1 MLAFALPVFTILGPD
16 LQRFYASFLSGIAVS
31 RTLPP
36 DTPVVKNGLGLNG
49 PGKGPHFLRILLH
62 GINYSPE
69 LTGIGKYSGE
79 MAEWLAARGH
89 GVRVVTAPPYYPAW
103 RVRTD
108 YRAWSYKTEPGTG
121 PDPVRVYRCPIYVP
135 RHPSG
140 HTRLLHL
147 GSFMLSSLPI
157 MLSQAQWCPDVVL
170 TIEPSLMSAVAGLMT
185 ARIADAV
192 AWLHIQDFEVDAAF
206 GLGLLQSEGRAHKL
220 GEALERQA
228 MHGFDHISTVS
239 EKMMQ
244 RLPEKGV
251 PIEKTVMF
259 PNWVDTDAI
268 APLQGPS
275 RLRHQLGLGPDRV
288 VLMYAGNMG
297 MKQGLEVLPLLAQE
311 FASDPRIHFVFC
323 GDGAYHAQLAGMVRS
338 AANVTMLPL
347 QPFDRLNDL
356 LNAADIHL
364 LPQRPDAA
372 DLVMPSKL
380 TGMLASGRPV
390 IATAA
395 SGTQVAIALRS
406 CGVAVPP
413 LDNTA
418 LFTAV
423 HTLADRPEMRHA
435 LGVAARA
442 HAVEHLGRERVLE
455 RFEGEL
461 LKAVGK
467 RHSSDSL

>member
-1 MLAFALPVFTILGPD
+1 M
-16 LQRFYASFLSGIAVS
+16 
-31 RTLPP
+31 
-36 DTPVVKNGLGLNG
+36 
-49 PGKGPHFLRILLH
+49 RILLH

-108 YRAWSYKTEPGTG
+108 YRAWSYKTEPGNG
-121 PDPVRVYRCPIYVP
+121 PDDVRVYRCPIYVP
-135 RHPSG
+135 RRPSG
-140 HTRLLHL
+140 NTRLLHL

-157 MLSQAQWCPDVVL
+157 MLSQAQWRPDVVL
-170 TIEPSLMSAVAGLMT
+170 TVEPTLLSSIAGLTT
-185 ARIADAV
+185 ARLAEAV
-192 AWLHIQDFEVDAAF
+192 AWLHVQDFEVDAAF
-206 GLGLLQSEGRAHKL
+206 GLGLLPGEGRAHRL
-220 GEALERQA
+220 AEMLDRRT
-228 MHGFDHISTVS
+228 MCLFDHISTVS

-251 PIEKTVMF
+251 PIEKTLMF
-259 PNWVDTDAI
+259 PNWVDTDVI
-268 APLQGPS
+268 APLPGVS
-275 RLRHQLGLGPDRV
+275 RLRQQLGLGPERV

-297 MKQGLEVLPLLAQE
+297 MKQGLELLPLLAQE
-311 FASDPRIHFVFC
+311 FAPDPRIHFVFC
-323 GDGAYHAQLAGMVRS
+323 GDGAYHAQLAGMVRG

-395 SGTQVAIALRS
+395 PGTQVALALGS
-406 CGVAVPP
+406 CGIAVPP
-413 LDNTA
+413 LDNSA
-418 LFTAV
+418 LVAAV
-423 HTLADRPEMRHA
+423 RTLADEPQMRHA

-455 RFEGEL
+455 RFEAEL
-461 LKAVGK
+461 QAAVAK
-467 RHSSDSL
+467 RRSADGA

>member
-1 MLAFALPVFTILGPD
+1 LPLLATATELE
-16 LQRFYASFLSGIAVS
+16 
-31 RTLPP
+31 
-36 DTPVVKNGLGLNG
+36 
-49 PGKGPHFLRILLH
+49 KGPHSLRILLH

-103 RVRTD
+103 RVRAD
-108 YRAWSYKTEPGTG
+108 YRPWSYRTEPG
-121 PDPVRVYRCPIYVP
+121 DVRVYRCPIYVP
-135 RHPSG
+135 RRPSG
-140 HTRLLHL
+140 RTRLLHL
-147 GSFMLSSLPI
+147 ASFMLSSLPV
-157 MLSQAQWCPDVVL
+157 MLAQAQWQPDVVL
-170 TIEPSLMSAVAGLMT
+170 TIEPTLMCAPVSLLT
-185 ARIADAV
+185 AEVADATP
-192 AWLHIQDFEVDAAF
+192 WLHIQDFEVDAAF
-206 GLGLLQSEGRAHKL
+206 DLGLLRGEGRMHKVA
-220 GEALERQA
+220 EKLERGA
-228 MHGFDHISTVS
+228 MQYFHRISTVS

-251 PIEKTVMF
+251 PLSKTILF
-259 PNWVDTDAI
+259 PNWVDTDHI
-268 APLQGPS
+268 APLGAPS
-275 RLRHQLGLGPDRV
+275 RLRQQLGLGPDRV

-297 MKQGLEVLPLLAQE
+297 MKQGLELLPLLARE
-311 FASDPRIHFVFC
+311 FAINPRLHFLFC
-323 GDGAYHAQLAGMVRS
+323 GDGAYHAQLAGMVRNS
-338 AANVTMLPL
+338 PNVTMLPL

-356 LNAADIHL
+356 LNTADIHL

-395 SGTQVAIALRS
+395 PGTQVALALGC
-406 CGVAVPP
+406 CGIAVPP
-413 LDNTA
+413 LDNPA

-423 HTLADRPEMRHA
+423 RTLADAPEMRHA

-455 RFEGEL
+455 RFEAEL
-461 LKAVGK
+461 LSAVAEH
-467 RHSSDSL
+467 RSAV

>member
-1 MLAFALPVFTILGPD
+1 MC
-16 LQRFYASFLSGIAVS
+16 R
-31 RTLPP
+31 
-36 DTPVVKNGLGLNG
+36 
-49 PGKGPHFLRILLH
+49 GKEPYSLRILLH

-108 YRAWSYKTEPGTG
+108 YRAWSYKTEPGNG
-121 PDPVRVYRCPIYVP
+121 PDDVRVYRCPIYVP
-135 RHPSG
+135 RRPSG
-140 HTRLLHL
+140 NTRLLHL

-157 MLSQAQWCPDVVL
+157 MLSQAQWRPDVVL
-170 TIEPSLMSAVAGLMT
+170 TVEPTLLSSIAGLTT
-185 ARIADAV
+185 ARLAEAV
-192 AWLHIQDFEVDAAF
+192 AWLHVQDFEVDAAF
-206 GLGLLQSEGRAHKL
+206 GLGLLPGEGRAHRL
-220 GEALERQA
+220 AEMLDRRT
-228 MHGFDHISTVS
+228 MCLFDHISTVS

-259 PNWVDTDAI
+259 PNWVDTDVI
-268 APLQGPS
+268 APLPGVS
-275 RLRHQLGLGPDRV
+275 RLRQQLGLGPERV

-297 MKQGLEVLPLLAQE
+297 MKQGLELLPLLAQE
-311 FASDPRIHFVFC
+311 FAPDPRIHFVFC
-323 GDGAYHAQLAGMVRS
+323 GDGAYHAQLAGMVRG

-395 SGTQVAIALRS
+395 PGTQVALALGS
-406 CGVAVPP
+406 CGIAVPP
-413 LDNTA
+413 LDNSA
-418 LFTAV
+418 LFAAV
-423 HTLADRPEMRHA
+423 RTLADEPQMRHA

-455 RFEGEL
+455 RFEAEL
-461 LKAVGK
+461 QAAVAK
-467 RHSSDSL
+467 RRSADGA

>member
-1 MLAFALPVFTILGPD
+1 MLAFAPA
-16 LQRFYASFLSGIAVS
+16 RMC
-31 RTLPP
+31 R
-36 DTPVVKNGLGLNG
+36 
-49 PGKGPHFLRILLH
+49 GKEPYFLRILLH

-89 GVRVVTAPPYYPAW
+89 RVRVVTAPPYYPAW

-108 YRAWSYKTEPGTG
+108 YRAWSYKTEPGNG
-121 PDPVRVYRCPIYVP
+121 PDDVRVYRCPIYVP
-135 RHPSG
+135 RRPSG
-140 HTRLLHL
+140 NTRLLHL

-157 MLSQAQWCPDVVL
+157 MLSQAQWRPDVVL
-170 TIEPSLMSAVAGLMT
+170 TVEPTLLSSVAGVTT
-185 ARIADAV
+185 ARLAEAV
-192 AWLHIQDFEVDAAF
+192 AWLHVQDFEVDAAF
-206 GLGLLQSEGRAHKL
+206 GLGLLPGEGRAHRL
-220 GEALERQA
+220 AEMLDRRT
-228 MHGFDHISTVS
+228 MCLFDHISTVS

-259 PNWVDTDAI
+259 PNWVDTDVI
-268 APLQGPS
+268 APLPGVS
-275 RLRHQLGLGPDRV
+275 RLRQQLGLGPERM

-297 MKQGLEVLPLLAQE
+297 MKQGLELLPLLAQE
-311 FASDPRIHFVFC
+311 FAPDPRIHFVFC
-323 GDGAYHAQLAGMVRS
+323 GDGAYHAQLAGMVRG

-395 SGTQVAIALRS
+395 PGTQVALALGS
-406 CGVAVPP
+406 CGIAVPP
-413 LDNTA
+413 LDNAA
-418 LFTAV
+418 LFAAV
-423 HTLADRPEMRHA
+423 RTLADEPQMRHA

-455 RFEGEL
+455 RFEAEL
-461 LKAVGK
+461 QAAIAK
-467 RHSSDSL
+467 RRSADGA

>member
-1 MLAFALPVFTILGPD
+1 MLAL
-16 LQRFYASFLSGIAVS
+16 LSGAPNDPEKGQ
-31 RTLPP
+31 TL
-36 DTPVVKNGLGLNG
+36 V
-49 PGKGPHFLRILLH
+49 RILLH

-108 YRAWSYKTEPGTG
+108 YRAWSYKTEPGTARDG
-121 PDPVRVYRCPIYVP
+121 VRVYRCPIYVP
-135 RHPSG
+135 RRPSG
-140 HTRLLHL
+140 KTRLLHL
-147 GSFMLSSLPI
+147 SSFMLSSLPV
-157 MLSQAQWCPDVVL
+157 MLSQAQWRPDVVL
-170 TIEPSLMSAVAGLMT
+170 TVEPSLMSSLAGLMT
-185 ARIADAV
+185 ARMAEAV

-206 GLGLLQSEGRAHKL
+206 DLGLLQSDGYAHRL
-220 GEALERQA
+220 ADAVERRV
-228 MHGFDHISTVS
+228 MHRYDYLSTVS

-244 RLPEKGV
+244 RLPEKG
-251 PIEKTVMF
+251 ISAEKTVMF

-268 APLQGPS
+268 SPLAGPS
-275 RLRHQLGLGPDRV
+275 RLRQQLGLGPDTV
-288 VLMYAGNMG
+288 VLMYTGNMG
-297 MKQGLEVLPLLAQE
+297 MKQGLEVLPLMANE
-311 FASDPRIHFVFC
+311 FAPDPRIHFIFC
-323 GDGAYHAQLAGMVRS
+323 GDGAYRPQLAGMLRG

-395 SGTQVAIALRS
+395 AGTQVALALRS
-406 CGVAVPP
+406 CGIAVPP
-413 LDNTA
+413 SDKSA
-418 LFTAV
+418 LFDAV
-423 HTLADRPEMRHA
+423 RTLADDRAMRHA

-442 HAVEHLGRERVLE
+442 HAVEHLGKERVLE
-455 RFEGEL
+455 RFECEL
-461 LKAVGK
+461 TAAVARSRSAGHN
-467 RHSSDSL
+467 RESWFPHGTVTSEARAGLRL

>member
-1 MLAFALPVFTILGPD
+1 MFCFTARRADGREDAWTDQVCWPLF
-16 LQRFYASFLSGIAVS
+16 RE
-31 RTLPP
+31 
-36 DTPVVKNGLGLNG
+36 KNA
-49 PGKGPHFLRILLH
+49 PGKGPYSLRILLH

-79 MAEWLAARGH
+79 MAEWLAFRGH

-103 RVRTD
+103 RVRRD
-108 YRAWSYKTEPGTG
+108 YRAWSYKTEPGG
-121 PDPVRVYRCPIYVP
+121 VRVYRCPIFVP
-135 RHPSG
+135 RRPSG
-140 HTRLLHL
+140 LTRVLHL

-157 MLSQAQWCPDVVL
+157 MLSQAQWRPDVVL
-170 TIEPSLMSAVAGLMT
+170 TIEPTLMSAVSGLLT
-185 ARIADAV
+185 ARLAEAV
-192 AWLHIQDFEVDAAF
+192 AWLHVQDFEVDAAF
-206 GLGLLQSEGRAHKL
+206 GLGLLQGEGHAHRL
-220 GEALERQA
+220 AEMLERQA
-228 MHGFDHISTVS
+228 MRPFDHISTVS

-244 RLPEKGV
+244 RLPEKGIA
-251 PIEKTVMF
+251 IEKTVMF
-259 PNWVDTDAI
+259 PNWVDTEAI
-268 APLQGPS
+268 APLAGPS
-275 RLRHQLGLGPDRV
+275 RLRQQLGLGPERV

-297 MKQGLEVLPLLAQE
+297 MKQGLEVLPLLARE
-311 FASDPRIHFVFC
+311 FASDPRIQFVFC
-323 GDGAYHAQLAGMVRS
+323 GDGAYHAQLAGMVRG

-395 SGTQVAIALRS
+395 AGTQVALALGS
-406 CGVAVPP
+406 CGIAVPP
-413 LDNTA
+413 LDDAA
-418 LFTAV
+418 LFHAV
-423 HTLADRPEMRHA
+423 RTLADDPQMRHA

-455 RFEGEL
+455 RFEAEL
-461 LKAVGK
+461 LAAVAA
-467 RHSSDSL
+467 RRSAQSR

>member
-1 MLAFALPVFTILGPD
+1 MLAFAPA
-16 LQRFYASFLSGIAVS
+16 RMC
-31 RTLPP
+31 R
-36 DTPVVKNGLGLNG
+36 
-49 PGKGPHFLRILLH
+49 GKEPYFLRILLH

-89 GVRVVTAPPYYPAW
+89 RVRVVTAPPYYPAW

-108 YRAWSYKTEPGTG
+108 YRAWSYKTEPGNG
-121 PDPVRVYRCPIYVP
+121 PDDVRVYRCPIYVP
-135 RHPSG
+135 RRPSG
-140 HTRLLHL
+140 NTRLLHL

-157 MLSQAQWCPDVVL
+157 MLSQAQWRPDVVL
-170 TIEPSLMSAVAGLMT
+170 TVEPTLLSSVAGVTT
-185 ARIADAV
+185 ARLAEAV
-192 AWLHIQDFEVDAAF
+192 AWLHVQDFEVDAAF
-206 GLGLLQSEGRAHKL
+206 GLGLLPGEGRAHRL
-220 GEALERQA
+220 AEMLDRRT
-228 MHGFDHISTVS
+228 MCLFDHISTVS

-259 PNWVDTDAI
+259 PNWVDTDVI
-268 APLQGPS
+268 APLPGVS
-275 RLRHQLGLGPDRV
+275 RLRQQLGLGPERV

-297 MKQGLEVLPLLAQE
+297 MKQGLELLPLLAQE
-311 FASDPRIHFVFC
+311 FAPDPRIHFVFC
-323 GDGAYHAQLAGMVRS
+323 GDGAYHAQLAGMVRG

-395 SGTQVAIALRS
+395 PGTQVALALGS
-406 CGVAVPP
+406 CGIAVPP
-413 LDNTA
+413 LDNSA
-418 LFTAV
+418 LFAAV
-423 HTLADRPEMRHA
+423 RTLADEPQMRHA

-455 RFEGEL
+455 RFEAEL
-461 LKAVGK
+461 QAAIAK
-467 RHSSDSL
+467 RRSADGA

>member
-1 MLAFALPVFTILGPD
+1 MC
-16 LQRFYASFLSGIAVS
+16 R
-31 RTLPP
+31 
-36 DTPVVKNGLGLNG
+36 
-49 PGKGPHFLRILLH
+49 GKEPYFLRILLH

-108 YRAWSYKTEPGTG
+108 YRAWSYKTEPGNG
-121 PDPVRVYRCPIYVP
+121 PDDVRVYRCPIYVP
-135 RHPSG
+135 RRPSG
-140 HTRLLHL
+140 NTRLLHL

-157 MLSQAQWCPDVVL
+157 MLSQAQWRPDVVL
-170 TIEPSLMSAVAGLMT
+170 TVEPTLLSSVAGVTT
-185 ARIADAV
+185 ARLAEAV
-192 AWLHIQDFEVDAAF
+192 AWLHVQDFEVDAAF
-206 GLGLLQSEGRAHKL
+206 GLGLLPGEGRAHRL
-220 GEALERQA
+220 AEMLDRRT
-228 MHGFDHISTVS
+228 MCLFDHISTVS

-259 PNWVDTDAI
+259 PNWVDTDVI
-268 APLQGPS
+268 APLPGVS
-275 RLRHQLGLGPDRV
+275 RLRQQLGLGPERV

-297 MKQGLEVLPLLAQE
+297 MKQGLELLPLLAKE
-311 FASDPRIHFVFC
+311 FAPDPRIHFVFC
-323 GDGAYHAQLAGMVRS
+323 GDGAYHAQLAGMVRG

-395 SGTQVAIALRS
+395 PGTQVALALGS
-406 CGVAVPP
+406 CGIAVPP
-413 LDNTA
+413 LDNSA
-418 LFTAV
+418 LFAAV
-423 HTLADRPEMRHA
+423 RTLADEPQMRHA

-455 RFEGEL
+455 RFEAEL
-461 LKAVGK
+461 QAAVAK
-467 RHSSDSL
+467 RRSADGA

>member
-1 MLAFALPVFTILGPD
+1 
-16 LQRFYASFLSGIAVS
+16 
-31 RTLPP
+31 
-36 DTPVVKNGLGLNG
+36 
-49 PGKGPHFLRILLH
+49 LRILLH

-108 YRAWSYKTEPGTG
+108 YRAWSYKTEPGAG
-121 PDPVRVYRCPIYVP
+121 SDGVRVYRCPIYVP
-135 RHPSG
+135 RKPSG
-140 HTRLLHL
+140 RTRVLHL
-147 GSFMLSSLPI
+147 GSFMLTSLPI
-157 MLSQAQWCPDVVL
+157 MLSQAQWRPDVVL
-170 TIEPSLMSAVAGLMT
+170 TVEPTLMSAVAGLMT
-185 ARIADAV
+185 ARMAEAV
-192 AWLHIQDFEVDAAF
+192 AWLHVQDFEVDAAF
-206 GLGLLQSEGRAHKL
+206 GLGLLESDGHVRRTAEMV
-220 GEALERQA
+220 ERRT
-228 MHGFDHISTVS
+228 MRGFDHISTVS
-239 EKMMQ
+239 EKMME
-244 RLPEKGV
+244 RLPEKGIAV
-251 PIEKTVMF
+251 EKTVMF

-268 APLQGPS
+268 APLPGPS

-297 MKQGLEVLPLLAQE
+297 MKQGLELLPLLANA

-323 GDGAYHAQLAGMVRS
+323 GDGAYHAQLAGMVHG

-395 SGTQVAIALRS
+395 QGTQVAITLGA
-406 CGVAVPP
+406 CGIAVPP
-413 LDNTA
+413 LNHPA
-418 LFTAV
+418 LFAAV
-423 HTLADRPEMRHA
+423 RALADAPEMRHN

-442 HAVEHLGRERVLE
+442 YAVEHLGRERVLE
-455 RFEGEL
+455 RFESEL
-461 LKAVGK
+461 SAAVGK
-467 RHSSDSL
+467 RHSSVPR

>member
-1 MLAFALPVFTILGPD
+1 MLAFAPA
-16 LQRFYASFLSGIAVS
+16 RMC
-31 RTLPP
+31 R
-36 DTPVVKNGLGLNG
+36 
-49 PGKGPHFLRILLH
+49 GKEPYFLRILLH

-89 GVRVVTAPPYYPAW
+89 RVRVVTAPPYYPAW

-108 YRAWSYKTEPGTG
+108 YRAWSYKTEPGNG
-121 PDPVRVYRCPIYVP
+121 PDDVRVYRCPIYVP
-135 RHPSG
+135 RRPSG
-140 HTRLLHL
+140 NTRLLHL

-157 MLSQAQWCPDVVL
+157 MLSQAQWRPDVVL
-170 TIEPSLMSAVAGLMT
+170 TVEPTLLSSVAGVTT
-185 ARIADAV
+185 ARLAEAV
-192 AWLHIQDFEVDAAF
+192 AWLHVQDFEVDAAF
-206 GLGLLQSEGRAHKL
+206 GLGLLPGEGRAHRL
-220 GEALERQA
+220 AEMLDRRT
-228 MHGFDHISTVS
+228 MCLFDHISTVS

-259 PNWVDTDAI
+259 PNWVDTDVI
-268 APLQGPS
+268 APLPGVS
-275 RLRHQLGLGPDRV
+275 RLRQQLGLGPERV

-297 MKQGLEVLPLLAQE
+297 MKQGLELLPLLAQE
-311 FASDPRIHFVFC
+311 FAPDPRIHFVFC
-323 GDGAYHAQLAGMVRS
+323 GDGAYHAQLAGMVRG

-395 SGTQVAIALRS
+395 PGTQVALALGS
-406 CGVAVPP
+406 CGIAVPP
-413 LDNTA
+413 LDNSA

-423 HTLADRPEMRHA
+423 RTLADEPQMRHA

-455 RFEGEL
+455 RFEAEL
-461 LKAVGK
+461 QAAIAK
-467 RHSSDSL
+467 RRSADGA

>member
-1 MLAFALPVFTILGPD
+1 MC
-16 LQRFYASFLSGIAVS
+16 R
-31 RTLPP
+31 R
-36 DTPVVKNGLGLNG
+36 
-49 PGKGPHFLRILLH
+49 KGPLLLRILLH

-108 YRAWSYKTEPGTG
+108 YRAWSYKTEPGDS
-121 PDPVRVYRCPIYVP
+121 PDDVRVYRCPIYVP
-135 RHPSG
+135 RRPSG
-140 HTRLLHL
+140 GTRLLHL

-157 MLSQAQWCPDVVL
+157 MLSQAQWRPDVVL
-170 TIEPSLMSAVAGLMT
+170 TVEPTLMSSVAGLMT
-185 ARIADAV
+185 ARLAEAV

-206 GLGLLQSEGRAHKL
+206 GLGLLPRDGRAHRL
-220 GEALERQA
+220 AEMLERQT
-228 MHGFDHISTVS
+228 MCQFDHISTVS

-251 PIEKTVMF
+251 PVEKTVMF

-268 APLQGPS
+268 APLPGIS
-275 RLRHQLGLGPDRV
+275 RMRQQLALGPERV

-297 MKQGLEVLPLLAQE
+297 VKQGLELLPLLAQE
-311 FASDPRIHFVFC
+311 FAPDPRIHFVFC
-323 GDGAYHAQLAGMVRS
+323 GDGAYHAQLAGMLRG
-338 AANVTMLPL
+338 ADNVTMLPL

-395 SGTQVAIALRS
+395 SGTQVALALGS
-406 CGVAVPP
+406 CGIAVPP
-413 LDNTA
+413 LDSPA
-418 LFTAV
+418 LFAAV
-423 HTLADRPEMRHA
+423 RTLADGPQMRHA

-455 RFEGEL
+455 RFEAQLIAAIGE
-461 LKAVGK
+461 
-467 RHSSDSL
+467 RHAEEAR

>member
-1 MLAFALPVFTILGPD
+1 
-16 LQRFYASFLSGIAVS
+16 
-31 RTLPP
+31 
-36 DTPVVKNGLGLNG
+36 
-49 PGKGPHFLRILLH
+49 
-62 GINYSPE
+62 
-69 LTGIGKYSGE
+69 

-108 YRAWSYKTEPGTG
+108 YRGWSYTTEPGTG

-170 TIEPSLMSAVAGLMT
+170 TIEPTLMSAVAGLMT

-192 AWLHIQDFEVDAAF
+192 AWLHVQDFEVDAAF
-206 GLGLLQSEGRAHKL
+206 VLGLLRSEGRAHKL
-220 GEALERQA
+220 AEALERQS
-228 MHGFDHISTVS
+228 MHGFDRISTVS

-244 RLPEKGV
+244 RLPEKGI

-259 PNWVDTDAI
+259 PNWVDTDTI
-268 APLQGPS
+268 APLRGPS
-275 RLRHQLGLGPDRV
+275 RLRHQLDLGPDRI

-297 MKQGLEVLPLLAQE
+297 MKQGLELLPLLAKE
-311 FASDPRIHFVFC
+311 FAPDPRIHFVFC
-323 GDGAYHAQLAGMVRS
+323 GDGAYHAQLAGMVRG

-395 SGTQVAIALRS
+395 SGTQVAIALGP
-406 CGVAVPP
+406 CGIAVPP
-413 LDNTA
+413 LDNAA

-423 HTLADRPEMRHA
+423 RTLADRPEMRHA

-455 RFEGEL
+455 RFEAEL
-461 LKAVGK
+461 LAAVAK
-467 RHSSDSL
+467 RHSADSP

>member
-1 MLAFALPVFTILGPD
+1 M
-16 LQRFYASFLSGIAVS
+16 
-31 RTLPP
+31 
-36 DTPVVKNGLGLNG
+36 
-49 PGKGPHFLRILLH
+49 RILLH

-108 YRAWSYKTEPGTG
+108 YLAWSYKTE

-147 GSFMLSSLPI
+147 GSFMLSSFPI
-157 MLSQAQWCPDVVL
+157 MLSQAQWRPDVVL
-170 TIEPSLMSAVAGLMT
+170 TVEPTLMSAVAGLMT
-185 ARIADAV
+185 ARIAEAV
-192 AWLHIQDFEVDAAF
+192 AWLHVQDFEVDAAF
-206 GLGLLQSEGRAHKL
+206 GLGLLRGEGRANKL
-220 GEALERQA
+220 AEALERQA
-228 MHGFDHISTVS
+228 MHGFDRISTVS

-244 RLPEKGV
+244 RLPEKGIQV
-251 PIEKTVMF
+251 AKTVMF

-268 APLQGPS
+268 APLRRPS
-275 RLRHQLGLGPDRV
+275 RLRQQLGLGPDRV

-297 MKQGLEVLPLLAQE
+297 MKQGLELLPLLAQE
-311 FASDPRIHFVFC
+311 FASDPRIHFLFC
-323 GDGAYHAQLAGMVRS
+323 GDGAYHAQLAGMVQG

-395 SGTQVAIALRS
+395 SGTQVAIALGP
-406 CGVAVPP
+406 CGIAVPP
-413 LDNTA
+413 LDNAA

-423 HTLADRPEMRHA
+423 RTLADRPEMRRA
-435 LGVAARA
+435 LGVAARS
-442 HAVEHLGRERVLE
+442 HAVEYLGRERVLQ
-455 RFEGEL
+455 RFEAEL
-461 LKAVGK
+461 LAAVAK
-467 RHSSDSL
+467 RHSADSP

>member
-1 MLAFALPVFTILGPD
+1 M
-16 LQRFYASFLSGIAVS
+16 
-31 RTLPP
+31 
-36 DTPVVKNGLGLNG
+36 
-49 PGKGPHFLRILLH
+49 RILLH

-108 YRAWSYKTEPGTG
+108 YRAWSYKTEPGNG
-121 PDPVRVYRCPIYVP
+121 PDDVRVYRCPIYVP
-135 RHPSG
+135 RRPSG
-140 HTRLLHL
+140 NTRLLHL

-157 MLSQAQWCPDVVL
+157 MLSQAQWRPDVVL
-170 TIEPSLMSAVAGLMT
+170 TVEPTLLSSIAGLTT
-185 ARIADAV
+185 ARLAEAV
-192 AWLHIQDFEVDAAF
+192 AWLHVQDFEVDAAF
-206 GLGLLQSEGRAHKL
+206 GLGLLPGEGHAHRL
-220 GEALERQA
+220 AEVLDRRT
-228 MHGFDHISTVS
+228 MCLFDHISTVS

-259 PNWVDTDAI
+259 PNWVDTDVI
-268 APLQGPS
+268 APLPGVS
-275 RLRHQLGLGPDRV
+275 RLRQQLGLGPERV

-297 MKQGLEVLPLLAQE
+297 MKQGLELLPLLAQE
-311 FASDPRIHFVFC
+311 FAPDPRIHFVFC
-323 GDGAYHAQLAGMVRS
+323 GDGAYHAQLAGMVRG

-395 SGTQVAIALRS
+395 PGTQVALALGS
-406 CGVAVPP
+406 CGIAVPP
-413 LDNTA
+413 LDNPA
-418 LFTAV
+418 LFAAV
-423 HTLADRPEMRHA
+423 RTLADEPQMRRA

-455 RFEGEL
+455 RFEAEL
-461 LKAVGK
+461 QAAVAK
-467 RHSSDSL
+467 RRSADGA

>member
-1 MLAFALPVFTILGPD
+1 MLAFA
-16 LQRFYASFLSGIAVS
+16 
-31 RTLPP
+31 
-36 DTPVVKNGLGLNG
+36 
-49 PGKGPHFLRILLH
+49 PGRDPQEKGQCCLRILLH

-108 YRAWSYKTEPGTG
+108 YQAWSYRTEPGAA
-121 PDPVRVYRCPIYVP
+121 PEDVRVYRCPVYVP
-135 RHPSG
+135 RRPSG
-140 HTRLLHL
+140 RTRLLHL

-157 MLSQAQWCPDVVL
+157 MLSQAQWRPDVVL
-170 TIEPSLMSAVAGLMT
+170 TIEPTLMSSVAGLMT
-185 ARIADAV
+185 ARMAEAV

-206 GLGLLQSEGRAHKL
+206 GLGLLESGGLARSVAEMI
-220 GEALERQA
+220 ERRT
-228 MHGFDHISTVS
+228 MHQFDAISTVS

-244 RLPEKGV
+244 RLPEKGIPV
-251 PIEKTVMF
+251 EKTVLF
-259 PNWVDTDAI
+259 PNWVDTGAI
-268 APLQGPS
+268 APLAGPS
-275 RLRHQLGLGPDRV
+275 RLRHQLGLGPERV

-297 MKQGLEVLPLLAQE
+297 MKQGLELLPLLAQE
-311 FASDPRIHFVFC
+311 FAPDPRIHFVFC
-323 GDGAYHAQLAGMVRS
+323 GDGAYHAQLAGMLHD

-347 QPFDRLNDL
+347 QPYDRLNDL

-395 SGTQVAIALRS
+395 EGTQVALALDL
-406 CGVAVPP
+406 CGIAVPP
-413 LDNTA
+413 LDKPA
-418 LFTAV
+418 LFAAV
-423 HTLADRPEMRHA
+423 RMLADAPEMRHA
-435 LGVAARA
+435 LGAAARA
-442 HAVEHLGRERVLE
+442 HAVEHLGKERVLE
-455 RFEGEL
+455 RFEAEL
-461 LKAVGK
+461 VTATARRRTPGTQ
-467 RHSSDSL
+467 